1 MTYSHNV
8 LIEFGLQTA
17 IEFTSV
23 QMDGSG
29 EGCMSFCRFED
40 EGAYLASKGMV
51 FVNLNKQSIAF
62 SYDIFDIKLDITE
75 MKKVDNSYHFKCVND
90 LLRVDVYIVEY
101 EKWDEFGKELF
112 IS

>member
-8 LIEFGLQTA
+8 LIEFGLQTS
-17 IEFTSV
+17 IEFTAVS
-23 QMDGSG
+23 MEGSG

-40 EGAYLASKGMV
+40 DGIYRSTSGMV
-51 FVNLNKQSIAF
+51 FANLNKQTIAF
-62 SYDIFDIKLDITE
+62 SYDIFDVKLDITE

-101 EKWDEFGKELF
+101 EKWIESDKDLF

>member
-17 IEFTSV
+17 IEFTAV
-23 QMDGSG
+23 QMECSG
-29 EGCMSFCRFED
+29 ENCTSFCRYED
-40 EGAYLASKGMV
+40 EGIYLATQGMV
-51 FVNLNKQSIAF
+51 FINLDKQSIVY
-62 SYDIFDIKLDITE
+62 SYDVLNIKLDIVQ

-101 EKWDEFGKELF
+101 EKWIESDKDLF